1 MHSQLNIFQDENK
14 ICKAKDV
21 NDFSLLVD
29 YHDSKRI
36 IRILNKHEKT
46 DTKQIFFQSKKIEV
60 NTRF

>member
-1 MHSQLNIFQDENK
+1 MHSQLNIFQDKNK
-14 ICKAKDV
+14 ISKATDV
-21 NDFSLLVD
+21 NDFSLLID

-36 IRILNKHEKT
+36 ITSLNKHKKT